1 MSGWISIHRKI
12 QNHWLWSEK
21 PFDKRSAWIDLLL
34 MANHKNNKFLLGNEL
49 VEVERGSFITS
60 EYRLMDKWGWSKT
73 KVRNFLK
80 LLEDE
85 KMLVKLSDRKKT
97 TITIVNYND
106 YQVSGTTKELLKD
119 YEKTTKELQGDYQ
132 ETTEE
137 LLKNPNNNDNK
148 DNNENNDN
156 NTVCMYDENL
166 NEITNIYLDNI
177 GPVLPVIGEQL
188 KSISEEVP
196 ADLFKEAVLI
206 AVDKNK
212 RYIKYI
218 EGILKN
224 WKDAKI
230 NSLSDLEIFRREKEL
245 EREDKQKRQSKQ
257 DYRKPKSAT
266 TRFHNFEQR
275 TEQYSSDEIN
285 KRVDEIAE
293 RKRREYL
300 EGLKQ
305 QREGGLN

>member
-1 MSGWISIHRKI
+1 MIDLSGWISIHRKI

-206 AVDKNK
+206 AVDK
-212 RYIKYI
+212 IKDI
-218 EGILKN
+218 
-224 WKDAKI
+224 
-230 NSLSDLEIFRREKEL
+230 
-245 EREDKQKRQSKQ
+245 
-257 DYRKPKSAT
+257 
-266 TRFHNFEQR
+266 
-275 TEQYSSDEIN
+275 
-285 KRVDEIAE
+285 
-293 RKRREYL
+293 
-300 EGLKQ
+300 
-305 QREGGLN
+305 